1 MLLQMIYACTRCG
14 CRSVLVLRCCCRLRH
29 SSFRRPATRNADQ
42 SNCDQLGCSR
52 CNSDPKAIAANRSV
66 EIAFFMHQA
75 GVDASGLGFPMNPV
89 AVDAWDFRL
98 PMHQVTTD
106 VWNFAFPIDHVADDV
121 WHFWFPMH
129 QAGIDAG
136 YC

>member
-1 MLLQMIYACTRCG
+1 MTPSSESLITTRSFSDVEVF
-14 CRSVLVLRCCCRLRH
+14 RCRL
-29 SSFRRPATRNADQ
+29 PAFFLLPRSTT
-42 SNCDQLGCSR
+42 R

-75 GVDASGLGFPMNPV
+75 GVDTSGLGFSMNPV

-106 VWNFAFPIDHVADDV
+106 VWNFAFPIDHVAADV
-121 WHFWFPMH
+121 WHF
-129 QAGIDAG
+129 
-136 YC
+136 